1 MASELDPVHHNNQQI
16 QRYKSV
22 HFSSKYIKGI
32 THTDILNELE
42 KYINREKVK
51 AIQLTER
58 ECVVTVDDQASK
70 TLLLIKGIELK
81 NYHYKFV
88 DVEKEVTHVT
98 IKDAPVELGDL
109 SICTFM
115 RQYGEVVQDSIKRGT
130 IRGTNIETG
139 TRYIQLINCVPTIP
153 NITKLGRFE
162 IRLFADNNRTQCRY
176 CSRTDHPSYRC
187 DMKPQRQER
196 QRYCFR
202 CSSHDHIIR
211 DCPHTDNV
219 CFECGQEGHIKRNCN
234 RNKQTVRKDE
244 QNEKITEDN
253 EYGDYVHEIR
263 EGRETT
269 EQDQIEELNV
279 YIDNDTTKHSA
290 YIQSVP
296 ENEDNCLPLPPNTII
311 LGASNCCRL
320 KISDNRIHNASVSG
334 STAEDIDKLLVTL
347 DKSVDK
353 NYVSKVIFCLGT
365 NDVTRNMT
373 DKEMICVNMTNAIN
387 KVKAEFPNADICIF
401 SILPRKGKGQTLT
414 KCNLTSHSVNLYM
427 EKVCSKDQR
436 LSFIDLWDDFC
447 RPGMGVNPIKTLFDK
462 NDPSGVHINP
472 EGAKQLVSLVKNFM
486 SIDRLGE
493 YVTPSGKKR
502 TRSSA
507 STPGSAEKQQSK
519 RQNSSLEETVS
530 K

>member
-1 MASELDPVHHNNQQI
+1 MASELDTVHHNNQQI
-16 QRYKSV
+16 HRYTSV

-70 TLLLIKGIELK
+70 ILLLIKGIELK

-98 IKDAPVELGDL
+98 IKDASVELGDL
-109 SICTFM
+109 AVCTFM
-115 RQYGEVVQDSIKRGT
+115 RQYGEVVQGSLKRGT

-219 CFECGQEGHIKRNCN
+219 CFECGQEGHIKRDCN
-234 RNKQTVRKDE
+234 RNRQNVEKDE
-244 QNEKITEDN
+244 QKDKITDEN
-253 EYGDYVHEIR
+253 EYGDYIHEIR

-279 YIDNDTTKHSA
+279 SNDNDTTQQLSA
-290 YIQSVP
+290 NIQTVP
-296 ENEDNCLPLPPNTII
+296 ENENNSLPLPPNTII

-320 KISDNRIHNASVSG
+320 KISDSRIHNASVSG

-347 DKSVDK
+347 DKSVDRK
-353 NYVSKVIFCLGT
+353 YVSKVIFGLGT
-365 NDVTRNMT
+365 NNVTKNNT
-373 DKEMICVNMTNAIN
+373 DKEIICINMTNALN
-387 KVKAEFPNADICIF
+387 KVKAEFPMRI
-401 SILPRKGKGQTLT
+401 
-414 KCNLTSHSVNLYM
+414 
-427 EKVCSKDQR
+427 
-436 LSFIDLWDDFC
+436 
-447 RPGMGVNPIKTLFDK
+447 
-462 NDPSGVHINP
+462 
-472 EGAKQLVSLVKNFM
+472 
-486 SIDRLGE
+486 
-493 YVTPSGKKR
+493 
-502 TRSSA
+502 
-507 STPGSAEKQQSK
+507 
-519 RQNSSLEETVS
+519 
-530 K
+530 